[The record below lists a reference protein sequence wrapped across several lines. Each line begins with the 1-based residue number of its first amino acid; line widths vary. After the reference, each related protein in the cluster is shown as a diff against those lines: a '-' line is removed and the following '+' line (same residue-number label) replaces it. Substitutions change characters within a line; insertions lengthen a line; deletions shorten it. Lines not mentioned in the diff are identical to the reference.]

1 MFFRSA
7 VDPWVYALVVSLPA
21 VLLRAVIPALAG
33 ANSTVV
39 FLTAIAL
46 VPLTLLPVWLLMFTY
61 YRVDS
66 VILRIQAGPFS
77 WSVPLEQI
85 RSITLSRS
93 KLSRSMVSSPA
104 LSLNRLKIE
113 YGRQRSVLV
122 SPKNRAAF
130 IEALGRQPD
139 EILSD
144 R

>member
-7 VDPWVYALVVSLPA
+7 VDPWVYVLAVSLPA

-39 FLTAIAL
+39 FLSAIAL
-46 VPLTLLPVWLLMFTY
+46 VPITILPIWLLMFTY

-77 WSVPLEQI
+77 WAVPLEQI

-93 KLSRSMVSSPA
+93 MASSPA

-113 YGRQRSVLV
+113 YGRQRSILV

-139 EILSD
+139 EVLSD